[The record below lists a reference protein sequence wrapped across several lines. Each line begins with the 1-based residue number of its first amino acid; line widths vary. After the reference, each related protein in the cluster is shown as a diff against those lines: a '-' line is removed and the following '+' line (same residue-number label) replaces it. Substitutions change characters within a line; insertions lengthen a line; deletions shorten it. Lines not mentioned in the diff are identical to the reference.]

1 MHKSVIDGNEGQ
13 WLEVKFNYNV
23 NVNMIFYKNKKGFG
37 ISTIKSGRWVKY
49 QFEILMDLN
58 LRFPH

>member
-37 ISTIKSGRWVKY
+37 ISTIKSA
-49 QFEILMDLN
+49 LS
-58 LRFPH
+58 